1 MVLHRRFRRGF
12 TLVELLV
19 VIAIIA
25 ILIGLLLPAVQKV
38 REAAARVQCEN
49 NLHQI
54 GLAFH
59 NHHDTYGVFPSGGYT
74 WTGNRTWN
82 YAENAPGVYNTQWWG
97 WGYQILPFIEQ
108 NNLWLVPP
116 GILDPGSSNGPTGDQ
131 QGAGTPIKT
140 YQCPALRGPTL
151 IPYNEDGWPSGVP
164 RAMGD
169 YVGNAGTGNNDGPL
183 VQSLVGR
190 YVSMTH
196 ITNGTSNVL
205 LVGEKYVDFRDATSG
220 IQECNDDQGWT
231 DGWDN
236 DTIGLG
242 TSTPKQDILQNGTTC
257 VDSFGSPH
265 TASMQ
270 AVWCDGSV
278 RSVSYQV
285 DPTAFF
291 NACQIANGALV
302 DWSSF

>member
-1 MVLHRRFRRGF
+1 MSSQCHTRQGF
-12 TLVELLV
+12 TLIELLV

-38 REAAARVQCEN
+38 REAAARTQCTN

-74 WTGNRTWN
+74 WVGNRTWN
-82 YAENAPGVYNTQWWG
+82 YTENVPGIYNTQWWG

-108 NNLWLVPP
+108 NNLWMVPP
-116 GILDPGSSNGPTGDQ
+116 GNLEPGSTNGPTGDIEV
-131 QGAGTPIKT
+131 ASTPIKT
-140 YQCPALRGPTL
+140 YNCPALRGATL
-151 IPYNEDGWPSGVP
+151 IPYNEDGWPPGAP

-169 YVGNAGTGNNDGPL
+169 YVGNAGTGNQDGPL
-183 VQSLVGR
+183 VQTYSNR
-190 YVSMTH
+190 YVSLTH

-205 LVGEKYVDFRDATSG
+205 LVGEKYVDFADAVAG
-220 IQECNDDQGWT
+220 RQECNDDQGWT

-236 DTIGLG
+236 DTLGLG
-242 TSTPKQDILQNGTTC
+242 TTPPRRDGTATTC
-257 VDSFGSPH
+257 VDTFGSPH
-265 TASMQ
+265 TAGMQ

-278 RSVSYQV
+278 RPVSYQV
-285 DPTAFF
+285 NPTMFL
-291 NACQIANGALV
+291 NASLIASGV
-302 DWSSF
+302 PIDWDTF